1 LLLLCSAG
9 KGSLNHYDGMT
20 DRNHYDPYAPGTEQ
34 GTNPHLLPVF
44 PGAPLAVLQL
54 IASTSSATSGI
65 VLNFGFS

>member
-1 LLLLCSAG
+1 
-9 KGSLNHYDGMT
+9 MT

-34 GTNPHLLPVF
+34 GTNPHLLPFF

-54 IASTSSATSGI
+54 MASTSSATRGI